1 MENKKM
7 KGNEEEEEGDG
18 GSRENKR
25 RTETEK
31 TEKRRKAKVKVN
43 ECHLIPFL
51 CNRRIDLEIFTQWC
65 SGIPH
70 TK

>member
-1 MENKKM
+1 MRKRKKGM
-7 KGNEEEEEGDG
+7 VVV
-18 GSRENKR
+18 
-25 RTETEK
+25 EK
-31 TEKRRKAKVKVN
+31 TRGGQIKKDGKAKVKVN
-43 ECHLIPFL
+43 ECHLIPFP